1 MDDQTGFP
9 ATDEVPGSVTPG
21 ATPVPPKGRSK
32 HLNGRRAL
40 GVAVKLAATA
50 AVLVAGA
57 LLIGTATWSNLNATA
72 TNPSNTINVGTVQ
85 MTSGSFSA
93 PVISLSSAKPGAV
106 STGCIQITN
115 SGTLS
120 VQMKLYGTGSGTG
133 LNEYLKL
140 VVTRGSFSSTP
151 PAGSCTGFTADAT
164 NYIAQGAGVIYS
176 GTLASWPNSA
186 SSALPDPTAS
196 SPATWSPQA
205 THSYQFQVTLLS
217 DARAQGLTGHE
228 TFTFEADSI

>member
-1 MDDQTGFP
+1 MDNRTAPTAPDEFP
-9 ATDEVPGSVTPG
+9 DRGVPGNSSVAREG
-21 ATPVPPKGRSK
+21 HSG
-32 HLNGRRAL
+32 HLDGNRVSGIAL
-40 GVAVKLAATA
+40 KLAATITVL
-50 AVLVAGA
+50 AVGA
-57 LLIGTATWSNLNATA
+57 LLIGTVTWSNLNATA
-72 TNPSNTINVGTVQ
+72 TNPSNSIKAGTVQ
-85 MTSGSFSA
+85 LSSGSFTA
-93 PVISLSSAKPGAV
+93 PVISLTSAKPGAI

-140 VVTRGSFSSTP
+140 VVTRGSFSGTP

-164 NYIAQGAGVIYS
+164 NYLAHGAGVIYS
-176 GTLASWPNSA
+176 GTLANWPSSA

-205 THSYQFQVTLLS
+205 THSYQFQVSVLS

-228 TFTFEADSI
+228 TFTFEEDSI